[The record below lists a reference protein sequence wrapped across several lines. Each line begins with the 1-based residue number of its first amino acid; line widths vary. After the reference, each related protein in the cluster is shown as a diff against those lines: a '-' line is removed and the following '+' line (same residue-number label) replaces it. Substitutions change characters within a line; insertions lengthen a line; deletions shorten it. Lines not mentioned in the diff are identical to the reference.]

1 MKNRES
7 KTIKKTAT
15 ALVVT
20 VEKFQKDSLSDYQT
34 QGDCKPYTKCR
45 TSSIP
50 RRLVE
55 CLSGYKDIKK
65 SIGDLKR
72 VLKNWNISDVHSF
85 VFIISNIIGAEATLE
100 RKQRAKNVDE
110 ISYYLNLPQYS
121 FRLGLHN
128 LKAKNYQ
135 GNRQKKS
142 NYGVTFKEPNL
153 PNTFEAKDGVNVV
166 EYVYVYWTPELLRKV
181 AQAILHLLETGQWDE
196 SIAPADAKNI
206 SPMKKNEKVGKLQG
220 IKTGASRGKTKK
232 TKYLCDTCQWYVGC
246 TWCKDGKKSVCDGY
260 KPYNTDYEYPSFD
273 GICGAKKN
281 ATALIYKIPLKV
293 KDVYKSGEKM
303 NISLARNMAIG
314 LDLSENELMQLCE
327 LGLVIEAKR
336 IAHLNEP
343 LKFRF
348 EKMVDLY
355 GRQLTI
361 QPKDSRSA
369 TLQQYSTPCPLAFL
383 LGEYVKKGTEERED
397 DNIKFFEPTAG
408 NGLLTISFRAYQMVV
423 NELDDIR
430 FNNLKRLGF
439 FRTTNEDATCSS
451 EPLKCFSGI
460 IANPPF
466 APLEKKDFLVRKGV
480 VDGREATYEFDRL
493 DHKIAIMALDH
504 MKDDGRAAIIIGG
517 KMAVKL
523 KDYKESYWKNGVL
536 FGGFRNFITY
546 LNRQYNIEDIL
557 YINGDLYR
565 KQGTTF
571 PIVAILINGRTKWN
585 GDKRHQW
592 HPFDKSK
599 DGQIDTFNE
608 LYHRMG
614 IHLEEEPTAKNKLIV
629 DSRNTM
635 RLAFNHLVKELGEE
649 EGKKTFEWYCKTYDV
664 NIGDPMPASV
674 RREIFGVESV
684 PSALKAKAL
693 MLKMKMAKSRGL
705 EGTATDS
712 VAITFNKMLLL
723 YSKGRLKKHEIF
735 VCKAPDFWIDKGLE
749 CCDVMLPVSVIEK
762 AMVKH
767 ELLLEHFVNFPDSLR
782 KGNELFLSK
791 SVKGAYVQLT
801 ELRDYKNNRV
811 VVAIHLRRK
820 DTGYVV
826 YKIASVHGRVER
838 QLDKWRGQ
846 NLNL

>member
-1 MKNRES
+1 
-7 KTIKKTAT
+7 
-15 ALVVT
+15 
-20 VEKFQKDSLSDYQT
+20 
-34 QGDCKPYTKCR
+34 
-45 TSSIP
+45 
-50 RRLVE
+50 
-55 CLSGYKDIKK
+55 
-65 SIGDLKR
+65 
-72 VLKNWNISDVHSF
+72 
-85 VFIISNIIGAEATLE
+85 
-100 RKQRAKNVDE
+100 
-110 ISYYLNLPQYS
+110 
-121 FRLGLHN
+121 
-128 LKAKNYQ
+128 
-135 GNRQKKS
+135 
-142 NYGVTFKEPNL
+142 
-153 PNTFEAKDGVNVV
+153 
-166 EYVYVYWTPELLRKV
+166 
-181 AQAILHLLETGQWDE
+181 
-196 SIAPADAKNI
+196 
-206 SPMKKNEKVGKLQG
+206 MKKNEKVEGVNPLGDKLD
-220 IKTGASRGKTKK
+220 K
-232 TKYLCDTCQWYVGC
+232 VM
-246 TWCKDGKKSVCDGY
+246 
-260 KPYNTDYEYPSFD
+260 
-273 GICGAKKN
+273 
-281 ATALIYKIPLKV
+281 IYKIPLKV

-397 DNIKFFEPTAG
+397 DNLKFFEPTAG

-430 FNNLKRLGF
+430 FNNLKRLSF

>member
-15 ALVVT
+15 ALAIT
-20 VEKFQKDSLSDYQT
+20 VFKSSSFITLPQAFKRRST
-34 QGDCKPYTKCR
+34 TTKP
-45 TSSIP
+45 
-50 RRLVE
+50 RLVSYTVNGISARANLKQFVDTAKF
-55 CLSGYKDIKK
+55 LSLFENFNIDTAKDFIEAVGKCFPQQV
-65 SIGDLKR
+65 KR
-72 VLKNWNISDVHSF
+72 EKQHKDAKFDSKYQLLDFPEYGVKILF
-85 VFIISNIIGAEATLE
+85 RISNHNINCNNITDDVEEA
-100 RKQRAKNVDE
+100 
-110 ISYYLNLPQYS
+110 YS
-121 FRLGLHN
+121 I
-128 LKAKNYQ
+128 
-135 GNRQKKS
+135 
-142 NYGVTFKEPNL
+142 VFKEKCKK
-153 PNTFEAKDGVNVV
+153 NTFIPNDLTVT
-166 EYVYVYWTPELLRKV
+166 EYVYFTEKCDRNRYLKI
-181 AQAILHLLETGQWDE
+181 AKQIKSFLETSEWDE

-206 SPMKKNEKVGKLQG
+206 SPMKKNEKVGNLQG

-232 TKYLCDTCQWYVGC
+232 TKYLCDSCQWYVGC

-273 GICGAKKN
+273 GICGAKKT
-281 ATALIYKIPLKV
+281 ATALIYKISLKV

-336 IAHLNEP
+336 IAHLNES

-361 QPKDSRSA
+361 QPKDSRST

-592 HPFDKSK
+592 HPFDESK

-608 LYHRMG
+608 LYHRMS
-614 IHLEEEPTAKNKLIV
+614 IHL
-629 DSRNTM
+629 
-635 RLAFNHLVKELGEE
+635 FGE
-649 EGKKTFEWYCKTYDV
+649 V
-664 NIGDPMPASV
+664 
-674 RREIFGVESV
+674 SV

-705 EGTATDS
+705 DGTATDS
-712 VAITFNKMLLL
+712 VAITFNKKLLL

-838 QLDKWRGQ
+838 QLDKWRSQ

>member
-1 MKNRES
+1 
-7 KTIKKTAT
+7 
-15 ALVVT
+15 
-20 VEKFQKDSLSDYQT
+20 
-34 QGDCKPYTKCR
+34 
-45 TSSIP
+45 
-50 RRLVE
+50 
-55 CLSGYKDIKK
+55 
-65 SIGDLKR
+65 
-72 VLKNWNISDVHSF
+72 
-85 VFIISNIIGAEATLE
+85 
-100 RKQRAKNVDE
+100 
-110 ISYYLNLPQYS
+110 
-121 FRLGLHN
+121 
-128 LKAKNYQ
+128 
-135 GNRQKKS
+135 
-142 NYGVTFKEPNL
+142 
-153 PNTFEAKDGVNVV
+153 
-166 EYVYVYWTPELLRKV
+166 
-181 AQAILHLLETGQWDE
+181 
-196 SIAPADAKNI
+196 
-206 SPMKKNEKVGKLQG
+206 MKKNEKVEGVNPLGDKLD
-220 IKTGASRGKTKK
+220 K
-232 TKYLCDTCQWYVGC
+232 VM
-246 TWCKDGKKSVCDGY
+246 
-260 KPYNTDYEYPSFD
+260 
-273 GICGAKKN
+273 
-281 ATALIYKIPLKV
+281 IYKIPLKV

-592 HPFDKSK
+592 HPFDESK

-608 LYHRMG
+608 LYHRMS
-614 IHLEEEPTAKNKLIV
+614 IHL
-629 DSRNTM
+629 
-635 RLAFNHLVKELGEE
+635 FGE
-649 EGKKTFEWYCKTYDV
+649 V
-664 NIGDPMPASV
+664 
-674 RREIFGVESV
+674 SV

-705 EGTATDS
+705 DGTATDS

-749 CCDVMLPVSVIEK
+749 YCDVMLPVSVIEK

>member
-1 MKNRES
+1 
-7 KTIKKTAT
+7 
-15 ALVVT
+15 
-20 VEKFQKDSLSDYQT
+20 
-34 QGDCKPYTKCR
+34 
-45 TSSIP
+45 
-50 RRLVE
+50 
-55 CLSGYKDIKK
+55 
-65 SIGDLKR
+65 
-72 VLKNWNISDVHSF
+72 
-85 VFIISNIIGAEATLE
+85 
-100 RKQRAKNVDE
+100 
-110 ISYYLNLPQYS
+110 
-121 FRLGLHN
+121 
-128 LKAKNYQ
+128 
-135 GNRQKKS
+135 
-142 NYGVTFKEPNL
+142 
-153 PNTFEAKDGVNVV
+153 
-166 EYVYVYWTPELLRKV
+166 
-181 AQAILHLLETGQWDE
+181 
-196 SIAPADAKNI
+196 
-206 SPMKKNEKVGKLQG
+206 MKKNEKVEGFNPLGDKLD
-220 IKTGASRGKTKK
+220 K
-232 TKYLCDTCQWYVGC
+232 VM
-246 TWCKDGKKSVCDGY
+246 
-260 KPYNTDYEYPSFD
+260 
-273 GICGAKKN
+273 
-281 ATALIYKIPLKV
+281 IYKIPLKV

-336 IAHLNEP
+336 IAVLNEP

-592 HPFDKSK
+592 HPFDESK

-608 LYHRMG
+608 LYHRMS
-614 IHLEEEPTAKNKLIV
+614 IHL
-629 DSRNTM
+629 
-635 RLAFNHLVKELGEE
+635 FGE
-649 EGKKTFEWYCKTYDV
+649 V
-664 NIGDPMPASV
+664 
-674 RREIFGVESV
+674 SV

>member
-15 ALVVT
+15 ALAIT
-20 VEKFQKDSLSDYQT
+20 VFKSSSFITLPQVFKRRST
-34 QGDCKPYTKCR
+34 TTKP
-45 TSSIP
+45 
-50 RRLVE
+50 RLVSYTVNGISARANLKQFVDTAKF
-55 CLSGYKDIKK
+55 LSLLENFNIDTAKDFIEAVGKCFPQQV
-65 SIGDLKR
+65 KR
-72 VLKNWNISDVHSF
+72 EKQHKDAKFDSKYQLLDFPEYGVKILF
-85 VFIISNIIGAEATLE
+85 RISNHNINCNNITDDIEEAYSIVFKE
-100 RKQRAKNVDE
+100 KYKKN
-110 ISYYLNLPQYS
+110 
-121 FRLGLHN
+121 
-128 LKAKNYQ
+128 
-135 GNRQKKS
+135 
-142 NYGVTFKEPNL
+142 TFKPNDL
-153 PNTFEAKDGVNVV
+153 TVT
-166 EYVYVYWTPELLRKV
+166 EYVYFTEKCDRNRYLKI
-181 AQAILHLLETGQWDE
+181 AKQIKSFLETSEWDE

-206 SPMKKNEKVGKLQG
+206 SPMKKNEKVGNLQG

-273 GICGAKKN
+273 GICGAKKT

-336 IAHLNEP
+336 IAVLNES

-592 HPFDKSK
+592 HPFDEAK

-608 LYHRMG
+608 LYHRMS
-614 IHLEEEPTAKNKLIV
+614 IHL
-629 DSRNTM
+629 
-635 RLAFNHLVKELGEE
+635 FGE
-649 EGKKTFEWYCKTYDV
+649 V
-664 NIGDPMPASV
+664 
-674 RREIFGVESV
+674 SV

-693 MLKMKMAKSRGL
+693 MLKMKMAKSKGL

>member
-1 MKNRES
+1 
-7 KTIKKTAT
+7 
-15 ALVVT
+15 
-20 VEKFQKDSLSDYQT
+20 
-34 QGDCKPYTKCR
+34 
-45 TSSIP
+45 
-50 RRLVE
+50 
-55 CLSGYKDIKK
+55 
-65 SIGDLKR
+65 
-72 VLKNWNISDVHSF
+72 
-85 VFIISNIIGAEATLE
+85 
-100 RKQRAKNVDE
+100 
-110 ISYYLNLPQYS
+110 
-121 FRLGLHN
+121 
-128 LKAKNYQ
+128 
-135 GNRQKKS
+135 
-142 NYGVTFKEPNL
+142 
-153 PNTFEAKDGVNVV
+153 
-166 EYVYVYWTPELLRKV
+166 
-181 AQAILHLLETGQWDE
+181 
-196 SIAPADAKNI
+196 
-206 SPMKKNEKVGKLQG
+206 MKKNEKVEGVNPLGDKLD
-220 IKTGASRGKTKK
+220 K
-232 TKYLCDTCQWYVGC
+232 VM
-246 TWCKDGKKSVCDGY
+246 
-260 KPYNTDYEYPSFD
+260 
-273 GICGAKKN
+273 
-281 ATALIYKIPLKV
+281 IYKIPLKV

-336 IAHLNEP
+336 IAYLNEP

-430 FNNLKRLGF
+430 FNNLKKLGF

-592 HPFDKSK
+592 HPFDESK

-608 LYHRMG
+608 LYHRMS

-705 EGTATDS
+705 EGIDEDKCIKQIAVLHKAADS
-712 VAITFNKMLLL
+712 INNWIEKNKSGRFFIKLPRKVEKEISKIIGRSVDVHKIDSNGIRHSLKNHGEKGRKLQINDIPIKKEYYMLIPYIMVSPDYIEKGSNDFGRESIRFVKNLSNGTLIVVEKESLNDKDVFETVNMWGTLSDVVNAKSPNIHVRNVAISTSDVANIIKDAELAII
-723 YSKGRLKKHEIF
+723 KDEKK
-735 VCKAPDFWIDKGLE
+735 
-749 CCDVMLPVSVIEK
+749 
-762 AMVKH
+762 
-767 ELLLEHFVNFPDSLR
+767 
-782 KGNELFLSK
+782 
-791 SVKGAYVQLT
+791 
-801 ELRDYKNNRV
+801 
-811 VVAIHLRRK
+811 
-820 DTGYVV
+820 
-826 YKIASVHGRVER
+826 
-838 QLDKWRGQ
+838 
-846 NLNL
+846 